1 MSGMEM
7 MNSGNSRSFIRWLVS
22 AAALLALTIHPL
34 RAQPFQLIREW
45 GTSGSE
51 PGQFHY
57 PRAIALSRDGHVYV
71 TDEQNGRVQV
81 FDENGGFLFQ
91 FATTCLGIAIG
102 PDENVYVTDVS
113 GGTPRLHK
121 LSSTGSFLGDIF
133 VEGGFAPSD
142 VAIDEA
148 GTLYVVASEAHKVYK
163 LASDGSV
170 LTSWGG
176 FGSGPGQ
183 FQFPGGI
190 ALGPTG
196 DVFVSDGNNYRI
208 QKFDKQ
214 GSFLA
219 SWSIF
224 PSIPSRL
231 DVDRF
236 GNVYVPDFDFDQM
249 WKLDSQGNVLA
260 TWPELT
266 VPQYTFIAVAAT
278 GRGEVYVADTN
289 NNRILEYLDLS
300 VARIFSD
307 AFESGSTAAWISSPA
322 D

>member
-1 MSGMEM
+1 MKPGS
-7 MNSGNSRSFIRWLVS
+7 SRSF
-22 AAALLALTIHPL
+22 T
-34 RAQPFQLIREW
+34 
-45 GTSGSE
+45 
-51 PGQFHY
+51 
-57 PRAIALSRDGHVYV
+57 
-71 TDEQNGRVQV
+71 
-81 FDENGGFLFQ
+81 
-91 FATTCLGIAIG
+91 
-102 PDENVYVTDVS
+102 
-113 GGTPRLHK
+113 
-121 LSSTGSFLGDIF
+121 
-133 VEGGFAPSD
+133 
-142 VAIDEA
+142 
-148 GTLYVVASEAHKVYK
+148 
-163 LASDGSV
+163 
-170 LTSWGG
+170 
-176 FGSGPGQ
+176 
-183 FQFPGGI
+183 FPGGI
-190 ALGPTG
+190 AIGPTG

-208 QKFDKQ
+208 QKFDSQ
-214 GSFLA
+214 GNFLA

-260 TWPELT
+260 TWPEFT

-307 AFESGSTAAWISSPA
+307 AFESGSTAAWLSSPA